1 MKRHY
6 YIIKGIV
13 LLAAMLLAACSSSDS
28 DDSPIA
34 TSQNEI
40 HLTTNVTSMPLGTRT
55 TTYDDAGLKSE
66 GSFTCVAYEANTTT
80 PYISATTV
88 DWNSTN
94 SRWEFNGGASHYY
107 WPIPSSNVDT
117 WRSLDFFAYVPS
129 AANLATDAPYIT
141 TGPTYSAPTTPSV
154 SHTVTF
160 SCDMANTATKE
171 FMFGM
176 ALGLNG
182 GNVPETGVPLQF
194 LHPFARIRF
203 KLSDASGTSV
213 KINSI
218 TLGGD
223 YYKTADYSYDGST
236 STWSNPAGAGAFG
249 PCQLNTDYLV
259 IPSNYGSRTLTVNA
273 TWDEWSAVT
282 RDISTTVDFD
292 WASPGYSYTYVL
304 TLNKYVLIVNS
315 EKYTEQW

>member
-6 YIIKGIV
+6 NIIKGIV

-28 DDSPIA
+28 DDSPAA

-66 GSFTCVAYEANTTT
+66 GSFTCVAYEANTLTE
-80 PYISATTV
+80 YIAPTTV

-94 SRWEFNGGASHYY
+94 SRWEFNRGASHYY

-117 WRSLDFFAYVPS
+117 WRSLDFFAYVP
-129 AANLATDAPYIT
+129 ATKPSYIT
-141 TGPTYSAPTTPSV
+141 TGPTYSAD
-154 SHTVTF
+154 HHVTF
-160 SCDMANTATKE
+160 SCNMAQEVNKE
-171 FMFGM
+171 FMFGVT
-176 ALGLNG
+176 LNQNG
-182 GNVPETGVPLQF
+182 ENSAAGVPLQF

-218 TLGGD
+218 TLGGT

-236 STWSNPAGAGAFG
+236 PTWSNHANLEDFG

-259 IPSNYGSRTLTVNA
+259 IPYNLYGSRTLTVNA

-292 WASPGYSYTYVL
+292 WGSPGYSYTYVL
-304 TLNKYVLIVNS
+304 TLKKYVLIVDS
-315 EKYTEQW
+315 RKYTEQW

>member
-6 YIIKGIV
+6 NIIKGIV

-40 HLTTNVTSMPLGTRT
+40 HLTTNVTSMPSGTRA
-55 TTYDDAGLKSE
+55 TTYENVTDLQTEAH
-66 GSFTCVAYEANTTT
+66 FTCVAYQANTTT
-80 PYISATTV
+80 EYIASTTV

-94 SRWEFNGGASHYY
+94 SRWEFNSGANHYY
-107 WPIPSSNVDT
+107 WPLPNSNGGA
-117 WRSLDFFAYVPS
+117 WPSLDFFAYMPATKPS
-129 AANLATDAPYIT
+129 YIT
-141 TGPTYSAPTTPSV
+141 AGPTYSAD
-154 SHTVTF
+154 HHVTF
-160 SCDMANTATKE
+160 SCDMAQEVNKE
-171 FMFGM
+171 FMFGVT
-176 ALGLNG
+176 LNQNG
-182 GNVPETGVPLQF
+182 ENPPAAGVPMQF
-194 LHPFARIRF
+194 IHPFARIRF

-218 TLGGD
+218 TLGGE

-249 PCQLNTDYLV
+249 TCQLNTDYLV
-259 IPSNYGSRTLTVNA
+259 IPSNSSNYGPRTLTVNA

-282 RDISTTVDFD
+282 RDISTTVDFN
-292 WASPGYSYTYVL
+292 WGSPGHSYTYVL
-304 TLNKYVLIVNS
+304 TLKKYVLIVDTK
-315 EKYTEQW
+315 KYTEQW

>member
-28 DDSPIA
+28 DDSPAA

-40 HLTTNVTSMPLGTRT
+40 CLTTNVTSMPSGTRT
-55 TTYDDAGLKSE
+55 TTYDDAGLKTE
-66 GSFTCVAYEANTTT
+66 GSFTCVAYQANTKTE
-80 PYISATTV
+80 YIASTTV
-88 DWNSTN
+88 DWTTN

-107 WPIPSSNVDT
+107 WPLPNSNGGA
-117 WRSLDFFAYVPS
+117 WPSLDFFAYVP
-129 AANLATDAPYIT
+129 ATKPSYIT
-141 TGPTYSAPTTPSV
+141 AGPTYSAD
-154 SHTVTF
+154 HHVTF
-160 SCDMANTATKE
+160 SCDMAQEVNKE
-171 FMFGM
+171 FMFGVT
-176 ALGLNG
+176 LNQNG
-182 GNVPETGVPLQF
+182 ENPPPAGVPMQF
-194 LHPFARIRF
+194 IHPFARIRF

-218 TLGGD
+218 TLGGT
-223 YYKTADYSYDGST
+223 YCKTADYSYDGST
-236 STWSNPAGAGAFG
+236 SESTWRNLGGEDAFG
-249 PCQLNTDYLV
+249 TCQLNTDYLV
-259 IPSNYGSRTLTVNA
+259 IPKNYSSRTLTVNA

-282 RDISTTVDFD
+282 RDISTTVDFN

>member
-13 LLAAMLLAACSSSDS
+13 LLVAMLLAACSSSDS
-28 DDSPIA
+28 DDSPVA

-40 HLTTNVTSMPLGTRT
+40 HLTTNVTSMPSGTRT
-55 TTYDDAGLKSE
+55 MTYDDAGLKSE
-66 GSFTCVAYEANTTT
+66 GSFTCVAYEANTTA

-88 DWNSTN
+88 DWSESN

-107 WPIPSSNVDT
+107 WPLPNSNGGA
-117 WRSLDFFAYVPS
+117 WPSLDFFAYMPATKPS
-129 AANLATDAPYIT
+129 YIT
-141 TGPTYSAPTTPSV
+141 AGPTYSAD
-154 SHTVTF
+154 HHVTF
-160 SCDMANTATKE
+160 SCDMAQEVNKE
-171 FMFGM
+171 FMFGVT
-176 ALGLNG
+176 LNQNG
-182 GNVPETGVPLQF
+182 ENPPDAGVPMQF
-194 LHPFARIRF
+194 IHPFARIRF

-223 YYKTADYSYDGST
+223 YKKTADYSYDGST
-236 STWSNPAGAGAFG
+236 STWSNLAGDGAFG
-249 PCQLNTDYLV
+249 TCQLNTDYLV
-259 IPSNYGSRTLTVNA
+259 IPNKYDSRTLTVKA

-282 RDISTTVDFD
+282 RDISTTVDFN
-292 WASPGYSYTYVL
+292 WGSSGHSYTYVL
-304 TLNKYVLIVNS
+304 TLKKYVLIVDT

>member
-40 HLTTNVTSMPLGTRT
+40 HLTTNVTSMPSGTRT

-80 PYISATTV
+80 PYISPTTTV
-88 DWNSTN
+88 DWNSKN

-117 WRSLDFFAYVPS
+117 WRSLDFFAYVP
-129 AANLATDAPYIT
+129 ATKPSYIT
-141 TGPTYSAPTTPSV
+141 TGPNYSAD
-154 SHTVTF
+154 HHVTF
-160 SCDMANTATKE
+160 SCDMRNTATKE

-176 ALGLNG
+176 ALGQNG

-194 LHPFARIRF
+194 LHPFARVRF

-218 TLGGD
+218 TLGGN
-223 YYKTADYSYDGST
+223 YNKTADYSYDGST
-236 STWSNPAGAGAFG
+236 STWSNLGNESDFG
-249 PCQLNTDYLV
+249 ICQLNTDYLV

-292 WASPGYSYTYVL
+292 WGSPGYSYTYVL
-304 TLNKYVLIVNS
+304 TLKKYVLIVDT

>member
-13 LLAAMLLAACSSSDS
+13 LLVAMLLAACSSSDS
-28 DDSPIA
+28 DDSPVA

-40 HLTTNVTSMPLGTRT
+40 HLTTNVTSMPSGTRT
-55 TTYDDAGLKSE
+55 MTYDDAGLKSE

-80 PYISATTV
+80 PYISTTTV

-107 WPIPSSNVDT
+107 WPIPSSNVEP

-129 AANLATDAPYIT
+129 DENLATDAPYIT
-141 TGPTYSAPTTPSV
+141 TGPTYNATSTPSV

-160 SCDMANTATKE
+160 SCDMRKTATKE
-171 FMFGM
+171 FMFGVT
-176 ALGLNG
+176 LNQNG
-182 GNVPETGVPLQF
+182 ENSAAGVPLQF

-218 TLGGD
+218 TLGGT

-236 STWSNPAGAGAFG
+236 PTWSNHDNLEAFG
-249 PCQLNTDYLV
+249 TCQLNTDYLV
-259 IPSNYGSRTLTVNA
+259 IPNNYGSRTLTVNA

-292 WASPGYSYTYVL
+292 WGSPGYSYTYEL
-304 TLNKYVLIVNS
+304 TLKKYVLIVDT

>member
-1 MKRHY
+1 
-6 YIIKGIV
+6 
-13 LLAAMLLAACSSSDS
+13 MLLAACNSSDS
-28 DDSPIA
+28 DDSPVA

-40 HLTTNVTSMPLGTRT
+40 HLTTNVTSMPSGTRT

-80 PYISATTV
+80 PYISTTTV

-129 AANLATDAPYIT
+129 AANLTTDAEYIT
-141 TGPTYSAPTTPSV
+141 TGPIYSATTTPSV

-160 SCDMANTATKE
+160 SCDMRKTATKE

-176 ALGLNG
+176 ALDLNG
-182 GNVPETGVPLQF
+182 GNVPETGVPMQF

-213 KINSI
+213 RINSI
-218 TLGGD
+218 TLGGT
-223 YYKTADYSYDGST
+223 YYKTADYSYDGSK
-236 STWSNPAGAGAFG
+236 STWSNHANLEDFG
-249 PCQLNTDYLV
+249 TCQLNTDYLV
-259 IPSNYGSRTLTVNA
+259 IPIPIPYTYGSRTLTVNA

-282 RDISTTVDFD
+282 RDVSTTVDFD